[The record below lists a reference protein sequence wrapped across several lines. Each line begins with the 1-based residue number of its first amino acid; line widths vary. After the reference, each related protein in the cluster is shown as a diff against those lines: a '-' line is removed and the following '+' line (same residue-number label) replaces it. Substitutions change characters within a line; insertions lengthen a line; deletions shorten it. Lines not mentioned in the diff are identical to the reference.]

1 MKKKI
6 KDVTFEEFDEWCN
19 GRACDGQWSMFL
31 ALNCSEAIRR
41 VLAVKPLFGRK
52 KAREKEWERIKNE
65 HFKLD
70 AELELN

>member
-19 GRACDGQWSMFL
+19 GRACDGQWSMFM
-31 ALNCSEAIRR
+31 AVNCMEIIRQ
-41 VLAVKPLFGRK
+41 VLKVKPLFGRK

-65 HFKLD
+65 RFKLD
-70 AELELN
+70 VEYELS

>member
-6 KDVTFEEFDEWCN
+6 KDVTFEEFYEWCN
-19 GRACDGQWSMFL
+19 RRACDGQWSMLL

-41 VLAVKPLFGRK
+41 VLAVKPLFGRN

>member
-41 VLAVKPLFGRK
+41 VLAVKPLFSRK

-65 HFKLD
+65 YFKLD